1 MAAFDRILSGNPGLD
16 KALDNIRLGDNVV
29 FRVSDLDEFRIFMEP
44 YVEQA
49 IKDKRN
55 LIYFR
60 FAAHESLIAER
71 EGVKIY
77 NIPLSHLFET
87 FTVEIH
93 NIIEKEGKDAFYV
106 FDCLSDLQTAWA
118 TDLMMGNFF
127 KVTCPFLFILDTV
140 AFFPII
146 RGKHSVS
153 AVNKIKDTTQLFLDV
168 YSDEDRIYL
177 RPAKVWNRNS
187 ETMFLPHVCESNGK
201 VNPIEDGVMSGRFY
215 SVLRKKSRSAE
226 EQFTDSWDR
235 FFNEA
240 KIRYESGQDMDEISE
255 RMCRIMMTRDERL
268 QVLIRR
274 HFTPEDYFD
283 TRSHMVGTGMIGG
296 KASGMLLARAI
307 IRNNAP
313 EIDAVIEEHDSF
325 FIGSDM
331 FYTYIVDNGFWDLK
345 IRQRSGEGYFS
356 LADEFSEKIMEG
368 SFSEEMKAQ
377 FVNIL
382 EYYGQDP
389 FIVRSSSI
397 LEDGFDNAFAGKYE
411 SVFCVNRGELSDR
424 LNEFEAAIKTVY
436 ASTLSLS
443 ALDYRKRRG
452 LDKKDEQMAL
462 LVQRISGSYYG
473 QYFMPCAA
481 GVAYSYSPYKFLRS
495 IDQKA
500 GMLRLV
506 MGLGTAAVDR
516 IEGSYPRLVS
526 LDAPEATNYT
536 TAAEKHRFSQRK
548 AELIDTAKGKLS
560 LVDSRAV
567 LENLPLY
574 LKNTLGERD
583 YEAEDSLKSMGRT
596 GEVRFVSCR
605 GIVSNTEIMGNMREM
620 LRVISSEYEHAV
632 DVEFTVNISKE
643 GDYSINLLQC
653 RPLKVFKDEG
663 EIQIPSDT
671 DKNMTIVESRRSSMG
686 LSRKTKIDLVVYVDP
701 VNYYNLSYSRKPTIA
716 KIIGRINWEYRNSGK
731 KLLLMVPGRIC
742 TSSPEL
748 GIPASFS
755 DISGFEAVF
764 EIEERKAGYN
774 PELSYG
780 SHIFQD
786 LVEQEILYSAV
797 FTSNSDTLFSPERL
811 SAFTETGREFL
822 TEEDLSSV
830 IKVFDTKE
838 EGLML
843 YYDMSEEHLLLTS
856 VKEAL

>member
-1 MAAFDRILSGNPGLD
+1 MAAFDRISSGNPGLD

-29 FRVSDLDEFRIFMEP
+29 FRVSDLNEFRFFMEP

-60 FAAHESLIAER
+60 FAAHEPLVDDR
-71 EGVKIY
+71 EGVKVFH
-77 NIPLSHLFET
+77 IPLSHLFET

-93 NIIEKEGKDAFYV
+93 NIIEREGRDAFYV
-106 FDCLSDLQTAWA
+106 FDCLSELQTAWA

-153 AVNKIKDTTQLFLDV
+153 AINKIKDTTQLFLDV
-168 YSDEDRIYL
+168 YSDGSRLFL

-187 ETMFLPHVCESNGK
+187 ETMFLPHVCTGDNE
-201 VNPIEDGVMSGRFY
+201 VRPVEDGVMSGRFY
-215 SVLRKKSRSAE
+215 SILRKKSRSTD

-240 KIRYESGQDMDEISE
+240 KILHESGRDIEDDLEK
-255 RMCRIMMTRDERL
+255 MCRIMMTRDERL
-268 QVLIRR
+268 HVLLRK
-274 HFTPEDYFD
+274 HFTPEDYFN

-296 KASGMLLARAI
+296 KACGMLLARAI

-313 EIDAVIEEHDSF
+313 EIDAVLEEHDSF

-331 FYTYIVDNGFWDLK
+331 FYTYIVDNGFWDLR
-345 IRQRSGEGYFS
+345 IRQRSGDEYFS
-356 LADEFSEKIMEG
+356 LADDFSEKIMEG
-368 SFSEEMKAQ
+368 SFSEEMKAH
-377 FVNIL
+377 FTDIL
-382 EYYGQDP
+382 EYYGHDP

-397 LEDGFDNAFAGKYE
+397 LEDGFGNAFAGKYE

-424 LNEFEAAIKTVY
+424 LQEFENAIRIVY
-436 ASTLSLS
+436 ASTMSLS

-462 LVQRISGSYYG
+462 LVQRISGAYYG
-473 QYFMPCAA
+473 QFFMPCAA

-495 IDQKA
+495 IDQNA

-526 LDAPEATNYT
+526 LDRPEATNYT
-536 TAAEKHRFSQRK
+536 TVAEKQRFSQKK
-548 AELIDTAKGKLS
+548 AELIDTSKGSLS
-560 LVDSRAV
+560 LVDSDTIMDI
-567 LENLPLY
+567 LPMY
-574 LKNTLGERD
+574 LKNILGERD
-583 YEAEDSLKSMGRT
+583 YEAEDSLRRMGRS
-596 GEVRFVSCR
+596 GEVRFVSCK
-605 GIVSNTEIMGNMREM
+605 GIVSNWELMDNMREM
-620 LRVISSEYEHAV
+620 LRTVSAEYEHAV
-632 DVEFTVNISKE
+632 DVEFTINISSE
-643 GDYSINLLQC
+643 GEYAINLLQC
-653 RPLKVFKDEG
+653 RPLKVFKDET
-663 EIQIPSDT
+663 EIKIPSDV
-671 DKNMTIVESRRSSMG
+671 DRGGIIVESRHSSMG
-686 LSRKTKIDLVVYVDP
+686 LSRKVKIDYVVYVDA
-701 VNYYNLSYSRKPTIA
+701 VRYYGLSYSDSPTVA
-716 KIIGRINWEYRNSGK
+716 KIIGKINWAFRNSGK

-764 EIEERKAGYN
+764 EMEERTAGYN

-797 FTSNSDTLFSPERL
+797 FTSVPDTVFAPERL
-811 SAFTETGREFL
+811 SAFSDVSSRFVTEAGLSDVIRIFDASSRDL
-822 TEEDLSSV
+822 TLC
-830 IKVFDTKE
+830 
-838 EGLML
+838 
-843 YYDMSEEHLLLTS
+843 YDMSEEHLLLS
-856 VKEAL
+856 FPNVE